1 MFSYE
6 YRVEHLLV
14 CCHNDLV
21 QDYDR
26 DPEILMHLEAYK
38 VLVLCSKL
46 QIIPCRGCT
55 EDSFKLLLKELLD
68 VKWSGKTRIKLEFQ
82 RERCMKQ
89 VKIVYKLTILHCW
102 NFYSLFLLVFLS
114 SYNIAWRKSHKA
126 TSLGNFAGVTDVN
139 LTY

>member
-14 CCHNDLV
+14 FCHNDLL

-38 VLVLCSKL
+38 ALVLCSKL

-68 VKWSGKTRIKLEFQ
+68 VK
-82 RERCMKQ
+82 
-89 VKIVYKLTILHCW
+89 
-102 NFYSLFLLVFLS
+102 
-114 SYNIAWRKSHKA
+114 
-126 TSLGNFAGVTDVN
+126 
-139 LTY
+139 

>member
-1 MFSYE
+1 MGQYKCEVNKLE
-6 YRVEHLLV
+6 YCEPLKNKCLV
-14 CCHNDLV
+14 MSIELNTFLFFCHNDLL

-68 VKWSGKTRIKLEFQ
+68 VK
-82 RERCMKQ
+82 
-89 VKIVYKLTILHCW
+89 
-102 NFYSLFLLVFLS
+102 
-114 SYNIAWRKSHKA
+114 
-126 TSLGNFAGVTDVN
+126 
-139 LTY
+139 